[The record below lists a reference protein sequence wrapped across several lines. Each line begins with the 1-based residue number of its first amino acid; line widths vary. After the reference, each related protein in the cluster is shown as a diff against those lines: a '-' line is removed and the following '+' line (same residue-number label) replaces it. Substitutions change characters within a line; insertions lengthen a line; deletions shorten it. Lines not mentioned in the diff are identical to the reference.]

1 MPEGRLAD
9 TSFTLAACLLPPGKL
24 AGTKGLRGERE
35 EEEEEGKEEEEEG
48 KVLGEVGMR
57 ERDVVGDIIAT
68 VVLTEAIRVVGGGES
83 GLVVLMG
90 VVEDHLVVV
99 MGLFVVVVVVDEAII
114 LPTVVDLIVVEDVKG
129 GGRILT
135 VSKLFVGTNPSAR
148 LSSS

>member
-35 EEEEEGKEEEEEG
+35 EEEEGKEEEEEE
-48 KVLGEVGMR
+48 KVLGGVGMR